1 MIGQTISHYKIL
13 EKLGEG
19 GMGVVYKAE
28 DMTLKRTVALK
39 FLPQHVSASE
49 TDKARFLL
57 EAQAAAALNHPN
69 ICTIYG
75 IEEHEGPAYANAPA
89 GKQTFIAMEFVD
101 GQTLREKRGTI
112 NLAKAIDIGIQ
123 IAEGLAIAHEKGIVH
138 RDIKPENIMVRKDGI
153 VQIMDF
159 GLAKLRASR
168 ASRLTKEGSTVGTA
182 GYMSPEQVQGQDTD
196 HRSDIFSLG
205 VLLYELFS
213 GELPFKGVHE
223 TALLYEIVNVD
234 PAPMNSVKPEIDA
247 ELDRI
252 VLECMQKEPDERYQ
266 GVKDISKDL
275 KRFKRESSRQRA
287 TRTMSTRQ
295 FQKSATIES
304 QPETQVKTSWTRL
317 LWPALSV
324 ILGTAVIVVA
334 WSPWRSN
341 ESPSTQVMRFPIN
354 LPLTAPLVGGAS
366 TVAVS
371 PDGKYFVY
379 LSLSSG
385 ISKLFLRPIDRF
397 TAQPMTGTDGASD
410 PFFSSDGQWVAF
422 YADGKLKKVSIFGGS
437 PQDVCIVPGFMR
449 GGWWTL
455 DDFIWFGHINGA
467 IYRVP
472 SNGGTPVEV
481 TVIDSTHGEI
491 SHRFPQMLPD
501 GKTVIFTVKYNN
513 ITSFDD
519 AVIAAEN
526 VVTHERKVLIRGG
539 SYARYVPTGHIM
551 YARGSSIYAMPFD
564 PAAIEIKGTP
574 LPVEE
579 GGMLNP
585 LSGDAN
591 YSVSNSGTLVYAP
604 LGAFSGLDASLV
616 WLDRQGNRTPFLDT
630 SRAYGNGNLSPDG
643 QKIAMTIRA
652 ANDDIWV
659 YQLNRG
665 TLTRITFGGGNSDYP
680 IWTPD
685 GKRLVYV
692 SERGRS
698 IKLFSKPWDGSG
710 NEETLGET
718 LNLDVGSW
726 ESVSP
731 DGKTLAYGQQGDIW
745 ILSLDPEGTSKER
758 KQQKF
763 VASPATEINPSFS
776 PDGRWL
782 SYISNESGQNE
793 VYVVP
798 FPHRDGKYQISTKGA
813 TYSRWQPDGKTLM
826 YLSGRQVMEVDVMLS
841 PSFDYSPPKKV
852 IDLPQSWNGFID
864 ITADG
869 KKFIIGTSKTEDTQT
884 AQVNVVV
891 GWFEE
896 LKKKFSENTK

>member
-28 DMTLKRTVALK
+28 DTTLKRTVALK

-75 IEEHEGPAYANAPA
+75 IEEQDG
-89 GKQTFIAMEFVD
+89 QTFIAMEFVD
-101 GQTLREKRGTI
+101 GQTLREKQGTI
-112 NLAKAIDIGIQ
+112 NLGKAIEIGIQ
-123 IAEGLAIAHEKGIVH
+123 IADGLAVAHEKGIVH

-182 GYMSPEQVQGQDTD
+182 GFMAPEQIQGQDTD

-234 PAPMNSVKPEIDA
+234 PAPISSVKPEIDP

-252 VLECMQKEPDERYQ
+252 VLECLQKEPDERYQ

-275 KRFKRESSRQRA
+275 KRFKRESSRSRVS
-287 TRTMSTRQ
+287 RTIPTRQ
-295 FQKSATIES
+295 IPKTTVTES
-304 QPETQVKTSWTRL
+304 LPETQGKKSWSRL
-317 LWPALSV
+317 VWPMVSV
-324 ILGTAVIVVA
+324 ILGIAVVLLA
-334 WSPWRSN
+334 WSPWRN
-341 ESPSTQVMRFPIN
+341 EVVTRQAIMRFPVN

-366 TVAVS
+366 TVSIS

-379 LSLSSG
+379 LALSSG
-385 ISKLFLRPIDRF
+385 NPKLFLRPVDQF

-410 PFFSSDGQWVAF
+410 PFFSPDGQWIAF
-422 YADGKLKKVSIFGGS
+422 FVNGKLKKISIFGGA
-437 PQDVCIVPGFMR
+437 PQDICTIPGFMR
-449 GGWWTL
+449 GGWWAS
-455 DDFIWFGHINGA
+455 DNMIWFGHLNSA
-467 IYRVP
+467 IYQVP
-472 SNGGTPVEV
+472 SSGGTPKEV
-481 TVIDSTHGEI
+481 TVLDSAHGEI
-491 SHRFPQMLPD
+491 SHRFPQLLPD
-501 GKTVIFTVKYNN
+501 GKTVIFTVKQNN

-519 AVIAAEN
+519 AIIAAEN
-526 VVTHERKVLIRGG
+526 VVTHERKILINGG

-551 YARGSSIYAMPFD
+551 YARGSSIYAVPFD
-564 PAAIEIKGTP
+564 PVAVETKGSP
-574 LPVEE
+574 LPVEQ

-591 YSVSNSGTLVYAP
+591 YSVSNAGMLIYVP
-604 LGAFSGLDASLV
+604 LGASSGLDATLV
-616 WLDRQGNRTPFLDT
+616 WIDRQGNVQPLLDT
-630 SRAYGNGNLSPDG
+630 TRAYGDGNLSPDR
-643 QKIAMTIRA
+643 QRVAMTIRA

-665 TLTRITFGGGNSDYP
+665 TLTRVTFGGGNSDYP
-680 IWTPD
+680 VWTPD
-685 GKRLVYV
+685 GKRVIYA

-698 IKLFSKPWDGSG
+698 FKLFSKPWDGSG
-710 NEETLGET
+710 TEETLNET
-718 LNLDVGSW
+718 INIDPISW
-726 ESVSP
+726 ESVSS
-731 DGKTLAYGQQGDIW
+731 DGKNLAYGQQGDIW
-745 ILSLDPEGTSKER
+745 IMPLENDKKPQRIIS
-758 KQQKF
+758 
-763 VASPATEINPSFS
+763 SPATEYNPSFS
-776 PDGRWL
+776 PDGHWL
-782 SYISNESGQNE
+782 SYISNESGQSE

-798 FPHRDGKYQISTKGA
+798 FPRQDGKYQISTRGA

-826 YLSGRQVMEVDVMLS
+826 YLSGRQVMEVDVTLS
-841 PSFDYSPPKKV
+841 PSFDFSPPRKV
-852 IDLPQSWNGFID
+852 LELPESWNGFWD
-864 ITADG
+864 VTSDG
-869 KKFIIGTSKTEDTQT
+869 KKFIVGTTKSGDLQA
-884 AQVNVVV
+884 AQVNIVV
-891 GWFEE
+891 GWFDE
-896 LKKKFSENTK
+896 LKKKFTESNK